1 MRKIIDILL
10 RIIVSPCV
18 LILHLIFA
26 LYKSLSGTALFLW
39 YGGEFI
45 SYKKDDKKSI
55 YDLYKQLKEF
65 DEEDKKNE
73 D

>member
-10 RIIVSPCV
+10 RIIASPCV

-26 LYKSLSGTALFLW
+26 TFWMLKGTALFLC

-45 SYKKDDKKSI
+45 SYKKDDRKSI
-55 YDLYKQLKEF
+55 YDLYQQLKELNKEIK
-65 DEEDKKNE
+65 DEN
-73 D
+73 

>member
-10 RIIVSPCV
+10 RIIASPCV
-18 LILHLIFA
+18 LVLHLIFA

-45 SYKKDDKKSI
+45 SYKKGDRKSI
-55 YDLYKQLKEF
+55 YDLYEELKSFE
-65 DEEDKKNE
+65 DEE
-73 D
+73 

>member
-10 RIIVSPCV
+10 RIIASPCV

-26 LYKSLSGTALFLW
+26 LYKSLSGTALFLL

-45 SYKKDDKKSI
+45 SYKKDDRKSI
-55 YDLYKQLKEF
+55 YDLYEQLKEF
-65 DEEDKKNE
+65 EDEE
-73 D
+73 